1 MTHTFF
7 SSITNFDVLALMVQ
21 IMNGGNRPMTIPS
34 YARLGAPALLAFGVT
49 LLMAGCGTGPQ
60 AEFKFRKSTG
70 ELIPEVNKAFK
81 KTLKDSFGTPQELVA
96 WETFPIEYGGVQGT
110 VESTGTT
117 DSSFTVA
124 LLGNTK
130 LAAKGKPVLWLTGAN
145 AGTKTA
151 ETIVNGFNAEKNELT
166 IARGSAKPDVGDRF
180 IIAHGTDLQF
190 GRIVY
195 MKNCMHCHGVTGDGA
210 GPTGE
215 FLNPRP
221 RDYRHGQFKFTST
234 KSGEK
239 ATRDDLHRIL
249 QNGIPGTYMPSFLL
263 LGERETTSVVEYVR
277 WLAMRG
283 EFEKRMVEELTSDYS
298 TPAIADAASK
308 AEAAYKEKRK
318 QQEELKKS
326 QGKNNKEKLPD
337 IEKPLSLSKS
347 LKEAVNTFKTFVE
360 SHDYDAAV
368 TETAGLV
375 SSAWVRAEDASS
387 VIHPSIHRVEDT
399 TESRER
405 GRLLYMG
412 DKTKCYTCHGP
423 TGRGDGVA
431 NEDFWAMPGSSQKY
445 ERRGLHDEW
454 GNPLKPRNLT
464 LGQYRGGRR
473 PVDLFRRMYAG
484 IKGTPMP
491 AFGGTALT
499 DEQLWDLVNYVMSLP
514 YESKGSPAQK
524 HEMDGVA
531 STVEKSSH

>member
-1 MTHTFF
+1 
-7 SSITNFDVLALMVQ
+7 
-21 IMNGGNRPMTIPS
+21 
-34 YARLGAPALLAFGVT
+34 
-49 LLMAGCGTGPQ
+49 MA
-60 AEFKFRKSTG
+60 
-70 ELIPEVNKAFK
+70 
-81 KTLKDSFGTPQELVA
+81 
-96 WETFPIEYGGVQGT
+96 
-110 VESTGTT
+110 
-117 DSSFTVA
+117 
-124 LLGNTK
+124 
-130 LAAKGKPVLWLTGAN
+130 
-145 AGTKTA
+145 
-151 ETIVNGFNAEKNELT
+151 
-166 IARGSAKPDVGDRF
+166 
-180 IIAHGTDLQF
+180 
-190 GRIVY
+190 
-195 MKNCMHCHGVTGDGA
+195 
-210 GPTGE
+210 
-215 FLNPRP
+215 
-221 RDYRHGQFKFTST
+221 
-234 KSGEK
+234 
-239 ATRDDLHRIL
+239 
-249 QNGIPGTYMPSFLL
+249 
-263 LGERETTSVVEYVR
+263 
-277 WLAMRG
+277 
-283 EFEKRMVEELTSDYS
+283 EELTSDYS